1 MAELRST
8 DIIGKLR
15 KINQQISD
23 LRGRLDGDVDIAST
37 DTMTTS
43 FVRNENTNID
53 GISPSNYSLEWYDG
67 GWLENG
73 YYLVKYGSSDIMS
86 KANARIFIKILTG
99 SNYVPTRK
107 VVTTTTNDN
116 QPQYHYIITLENKV
130 YLIEFT
136 SESQLLL
143 RKVPIQTGAQISNDI
158 EIDAENTQKA
168 PSVKAMK
175 DYVDSNIQPEVFI
188 GSDQPTQ
195 PSYQIWVKI

>member
-1 MAELRST
+1 MAELRAT

-15 KINQQISD
+15 KINQEISD
-23 LRGRLDGDVDIAST
+23 LRGRLDGDIDVAST
-37 DTMTTS
+37 DVMTTS

-73 YYLVKYGSSDIMS
+73 YYLVRYGSSDTMS

-107 VVTTTTNDN
+107 VITTTTNDN

-136 SESQLLL
+136 SENQLLL
-143 RKVPIQTGAQISNDI
+143 YRVPIQIGTPISNDI
-158 EIDAENTQKA
+158 EADANSEEKV

-175 DYVDSNIQPEVFI
+175 DYVDSNTNPEVFI
-188 GSDQPTQ
+188 GNTQPTKS
-195 PSYQIWVKI
+195 SYQIWVKF